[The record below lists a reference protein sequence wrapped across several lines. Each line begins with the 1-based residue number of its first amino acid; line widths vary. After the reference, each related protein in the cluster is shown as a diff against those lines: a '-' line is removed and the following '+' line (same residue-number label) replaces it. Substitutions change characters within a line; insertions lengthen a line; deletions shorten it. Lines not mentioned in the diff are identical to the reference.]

1 MMKKEARRIMYVT
14 PVGQQKTG
22 KPKNLKMMRQY
33 YRSSIGTSEEDRR
46 EKGVILAT
54 ADKVDTR

>member
-1 MMKKEARRIMYVT
+1 M
-14 PVGQQKTG
+14 G
-22 KPKNLKMMRQY
+22 QY
-33 YRSSIGTSEEDRR
+33 YKSSIGTSEKGRR